1 MSGIVTTWLI
11 PVASLLIGAAGAFFG
26 ARSYYLSVS
35 ARKGKQNQKLKR
47 MLVGSAE
54 TSVKNLTQVID
65 DLRVRI
71 DRQNEKI
78 EMLLDKR
85 GVQNDRI
92 EGLKEKRDELL
103 EEINTL
109 MKQNKRLV
117 KQVSG
122 TPGQDES
129 RSSRSMPPRSDENE

>member
-1 MSGIVTTWLI
+1 
-11 PVASLLIGAAGAFFG
+11 LIGAAGAFFG

-35 ARKGKQNQKLKR
+35 TRKGKQNQKLKR

-85 GVQNDRI
+85 GAQNDRI
-92 EGLKEKRDELL
+92 EDLKEKRDELL

-109 MKQNKRLV
+109 MKQNKRMV
-117 KQVSG
+117 QQVSEKPRQKG
-122 TPGQDES
+122 
-129 RSSRSMPPRSDENE
+129 SSSDRSMPPRSDEDE